1 MKRRILLVDDEVA
14 VLLTLKAV
22 LEISGFEV
30 DTAASAREAK
40 LKLRSNEYC
49 MVISD
54 MRMES
59 ERAGEHVLEA
69 ARKADYQPAVALLS
83 AYPLAE
89 EDWQELGADRM
100 LVKPMHTR
108 VLLEQIEAM
117 LAIHDRDVASHT
129 GDAAPSHR
137 LTVVASRSKGA
148 KSQTPKTANKT
159 ARELTLVGAGTA
171 TRRKSA
177 KKPVKPVSPRKP
189 ALKVARKKARR
200 S

>member
-14 VLLTLKAV
+14 VLLTLRAV
-22 LEISGFEV
+22 LEISGFDV

-69 ARKADYQPAVALLS
+69 ARKADYRPAVALLS

-117 LAIHDRDVASHT
+117 LAIHDRDVASDT
-129 GDAAPSHR
+129 GDADPSPR
-137 LTVVASRSKGA
+137 LTVVASRLKGA
-148 KSQTPKTANKT
+148 KSQTTKTANK
-159 ARELTLVGAGTA
+159 AGRKLTLVGAGTA
-171 TRRKSA
+171 SRRKSA
-177 KKPVKPVSPRKP
+177 KKPVKPASPRKP
-189 ALKVARKKARR
+189 ALKAARKKARQ